1 MEKCRH
7 VAVEDGDV
15 ECLAKLDLQRAPLT
29 ECIVLHFEKVLE
41 EQRRLVQNVVE
52 YTAAEVMRRLHA
64 SAQNL
69 IQNHHPDG

>member
-1 MEKCRH
+1 MEKCGH
-7 VAVEDGDV
+7 VAVEDDDV

-52 YTAAEVMRRLHA
+52 YTAAGVMRGL
-64 SAQNL
+64 QNL